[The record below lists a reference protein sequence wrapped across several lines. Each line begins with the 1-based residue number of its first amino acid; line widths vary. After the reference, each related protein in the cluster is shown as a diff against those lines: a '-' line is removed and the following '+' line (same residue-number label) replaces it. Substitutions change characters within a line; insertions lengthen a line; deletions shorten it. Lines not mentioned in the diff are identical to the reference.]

1 MGTGRRLLISGI
13 FTETLMAGI
22 AGLLAGA
29 FLAFT
34 SAGLINRAGG
44 IPMPAPPG
52 MSAAIQVLIRFSPQA
67 ASLSLVAALL
77 IPPLALIA
85 PLMRIMGQ
93 DIVTLLDG

>member
-1 MGTGRRLLISGI
+1 MGTGRRFLISGI

-22 AGLLAGA
+22 VGLLAGT

-34 SAGLINRAGG
+34 ATWLINRVGG

-52 MSAAIQVLIRFSPQA
+52 MSTAIQVLIRFSPQA
-67 ASLSLVAALL
+67 ASLSLVTALL

-85 PLMRIMGQ
+85 PLRRIMGQ
-93 DIVTLLDG
+93 DIVALLDG